1 MLLDQPTLEILLDE
15 TGFLI
20 MKTIS
25 FLMYSALADACMY
38 SIAKESEKGKKGD
51 YMNDQELKE
60 LRKRQEA
67 ELKRMG
73 INNMEQL
80 KKAMEEIELD
90 ISAMVEPLNVLRKET
105 A

>member
-1 MLLDQPTLEILLDE
+1 
-15 TGFLI
+15 
-20 MKTIS
+20 
-25 FLMYSALADACMY
+25 MYSALAGACEY
-38 SIAKESEKGKKGD
+38 SIAKESEKGKQGD

-90 ISAMVEPLNVLRKET
+90 ISAMVEPLNVLSKET